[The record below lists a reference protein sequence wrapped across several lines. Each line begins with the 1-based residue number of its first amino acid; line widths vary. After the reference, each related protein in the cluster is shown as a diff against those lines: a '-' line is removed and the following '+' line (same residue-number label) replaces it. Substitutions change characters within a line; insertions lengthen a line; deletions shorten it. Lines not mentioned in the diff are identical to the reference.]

1 MLASILMGLV
11 GGQRSM
17 TPLAAVA
24 LSAASGHL
32 PRDRAAPGFL
42 RDPVIATG
50 AVALALAELG
60 GDKMK
65 SAPDRIVP
73 LGLAARMIMAG
84 FACGSLAPRGK
95 FWTGA
100 AIGATTAVAASYP
113 GWYARITAMED
124 HGQTETGLIEDALVL
139 AGAAAIMA
147 GVSRDEI

>member
-24 LSAASGHL
+24 VAAAGGHL
-32 PRDRAAPGFL
+32 PRDRAAPDFL
-42 RDPVIATG
+42 RNPAIATG

-84 FACGSLAPRGK
+84 FACGSLAPRGA
-95 FWTGA
+95 FWKGA

-113 GWYARITAMED
+113 GWYTRITAMED
-124 HGQTETGLIEDALVL
+124 HGQTSTGLVEDAIVI

-147 GVSRDEI
+147 KVSRDEI